1 MKMVGPTDM
10 TCLPGTLF
18 LSVFFMLG
26 VLAIVGSYCRWRWLI
41 DPEGQSFW
49 VQMWSQ
55 YRLKKVIGRTGL
67 LIYTYIIGGL
77 FVVVAILGFVFIP
90 GC

>member
-1 MKMVGPTDM
+1 VSGIEQYHR
-10 TCLPGTLF
+10 PGHRRQDNI
-18 LSVFFMLG
+18 
-26 VLAIVGSYCRWRWLI
+26 AIVGTYRRWRWLI

-67 LIYTYIIGGL
+67 LIYTYIVGGL
-77 FVVVAILGFVFIP
+77 FVVVAILGLVFIP
-90 GC
+90 GCRY